1 MVASFRFWFK
11 NFRRLDSNFME
22 RWSGV
27 LKVTLDSSSRAPYR
41 VGASLCLSLPSKTLT
56 VPSLN
61 AIFFNGDRVEG
72 TGNPVIEKLSDLRN
86 ITEILVSKLGVSIN
100 AWVVES
106 SVYNGPFAVYKDF
119 IPSVNSWGDPKSYSP
134 YGFPAST
141 SIALLLSK
149 CLEEQAKRVIPGV
162 EQKSHSNGVST
173 SLPCL
178 PKTLIF
184 GFSKGGVVLNQLVTE
199 LAYSNVDSSE
209 SLNDRVKHP
218 VDESFPKFQEE
229 NLVIP
234 RTKDSLLN
242 RISEI
247 HYVDVGLNTSG
258 AYLTDHA
265 VIKRISERLV
275 LGAARIRF
283 VLHGTPRQWSDK
295 RRPWIRNEKD
305 QLRQQLEDAA
315 QKSGGKLQVSE
326 RMYFSDKLPDLQMH
340 FEIIEKLDMN

>member
-1 MVASFRFWFK
+1 
-11 NFRRLDSNFME
+11 ME

-27 LKVTLDSSSRAPYR
+27 LKVTLDSSSRASYR
-41 VGASLCLSLPSKTLT
+41 VGASLCLSLPSKTLA

-86 ITEILVSKLGVSIN
+86 IAEILVSKLGVSVN

-106 SVYNGPFAVYKDF
+106 SIYNGPFAVYKDF
-119 IPSVNSWGDPKSYSP
+119 IPSVNSRGDPKSYAS

-141 SIALLLSK
+141 LIALLLSK
-149 CLEEQAKRVIPGV
+149 CLEEQAKSVIPGG
-162 EQKSHSNGVST
+162 EQKSHSTGLSS
-173 SLPCL
+173 SLPCQ
-178 PKTLIF
+178 PKTVIL
-184 GFSKGGVVLNQLVTE
+184 GFSKGGAVLNQLVTE

-209 SLNDRVKHP
+209 SLNNRMKNP
-218 VDESFPKFQEE
+218 VDGI
-229 NLVIP
+229 IP

-242 RISEI
+242 SISEI

-265 VIKRISERLV
+265 VIKRISERLM

-295 RRPWIRNEKD
+295 RRPWIRNEKE

-315 QKSGGKLQVSE
+315 QKSGGKLQVCE
-326 RMYFSDKLPDLQMH
+326 RLYFADQIPDLQMH